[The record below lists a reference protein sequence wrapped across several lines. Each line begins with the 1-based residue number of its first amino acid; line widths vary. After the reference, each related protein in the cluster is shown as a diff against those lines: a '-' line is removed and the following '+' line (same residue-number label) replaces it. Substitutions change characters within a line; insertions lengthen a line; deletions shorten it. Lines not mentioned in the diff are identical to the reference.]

1 MSDAEGLKRVYGI
14 DLGTTYSAIA
24 YVDEHGKAVIVP
36 NQESERITPSVVL
49 FDGDNIIVGN
59 TAKESAKVEPHR
71 VVSRI
76 KQHMGDPNFVFQY
89 EGQAFS
95 PEDISSFI
103 LRKVVGDAQIAAGGE
118 PITDVVITC
127 PAYFGT
133 PEREATAN
141 AGRLAGL
148 NVRAILNEPTAAAI
162 AYGLEQGED
171 QTVLVYDLG
180 GGTFDITM
188 IEIKDRLIR
197 VICTGGDHR
206 LGGVLWDEAIV
217 MYLAEQF
224 RLQTGEESD
233 PLDDPEVL
241 NDLFLQAERGKKT
254 LTQRDKAPF
263 RVTHAGKQAR
273 VELDRPRFEEITRH
287 LLDRTIELTHEML
300 ADARAKGH
308 TTFDKIILVG
318 GATRMPQVH
327 DRLVAEFNL
336 QPEIYDPDEAVA
348 KGAAL
353 YGLKESLH
361 EEVQE
366 ILASRDASLDVA
378 AGPIDL
384 SDVPEEE
391 VAQAL
396 DHLEKQLG
404 FTLTGPVRELVGTRI
419 VNVLSKSLGVVARD
433 QQSQDIVVYLLP
445 RNTEVPM
452 ERISDFGTDA
462 DNQAAVD
469 IRVMAGERDSTEPA
483 DCQEVGL
490 ATLNLPEKLPARS
503 PIRVKFA
510 INQDGRLNVSAIDLT
525 AGGSIDVEFQTEAVM
540 NAEEVE
546 ERSTALRLLD
556 GIVKQGET
564 TMATVETDARARA
577 GRESSRHP
585 RRGLAGIPDPPEHRG
600 RSTGSHDLRPGRRGA
615 DVAAFQAR
623 AEQVAP
629 RPNGRDPDGGA
640 GHPDDLR
647 RARRR
652 SSEKISTGDW
662 RRTSRSTSRVSP

>member
-1 MSDAEGLKRVYGI
+1 MSDGLKRVYGI

-24 YVDEHGKAVIVP
+24 YVDEHGKPVIVP

-103 LRKVVGDAQIAAGGE
+103 LRKVVGDAEIALGDK
-118 PITDVVITC
+118 ITDVVITC

-148 NVRAILNEPTAAAI
+148 NVRAILNEPTAAAV

-224 RLQTGEESD
+224 RTQTGLAAD

-254 LTQRDKAPF
+254 LTQREKAPF
-263 RVTHAGKQAR
+263 RVTHAGSQAR
-273 VELDRPRFEEITRH
+273 VELDKEKFEEITKH

-308 TTFDKIILVG
+308 DKFDKLILVG

-327 DRLVAEFNL
+327 NRLVAEFNME
-336 QPEIYDPDEAVA
+336 PEVYDPDEAVA

-353 YGLKESLH
+353 YALKESLLDQ
-361 EEVQE
+361 VQDF
-366 ILASRDASLDVA
+366 LATQVA
-378 AGPIDL
+378 ASGQPAKPVDM
-384 SDVPEEE
+384 SNVSEEE

-404 FTLTGPVRELVGTRI
+404 FTLTGPVRELVNTRI
-419 VNVLSKSLGVVARD
+419 VNVLSKSLGVVARND
-433 QQSQDIVVYLLP
+433 QSLDVVYYLLP
-445 RNTEVPM
+445 RNSEVPL

-462 DNQAAVD
+462 DNQSAVD
-469 IRVMAGERDSTEPA
+469 IRVMSGERDSPDPL
-483 DCQEVGL
+483 DCQEVGVASL
-490 ATLNLPEKLPARS
+490 TLPERLPAKS

-510 INQDGRLNVSAIDLT
+510 ISKDGRLGVSATDLT
-525 AGGSIDVEFQTEAVM
+525 GGRSIDVEFQTEAVLS
-540 NAEEVE
+540 
-546 ERSTALRLLD
+546 ERGSGRTLDSLAAYECVVTMRAL
-556 GIVKQGET
+556 T
-564 TMATVETDARARA
+564 
-577 GRESSRHP
+577 
-585 RRGLAGIPDPPEHRG
+585 
-600 RSTGSHDLRPGRRGA
+600 RPT
-615 DVAAFQAR
+615 Q
-623 AEQVAP
+623 P
-629 RPNGRDPDGGA
+629 
-640 GHPDDLR
+640 
-647 RARRR
+647 
-652 SSEKISTGDW
+652 S
-662 RRTSRSTSRVSP
+662 

>member
-1 MSDAEGLKRVYGI
+1 MDRATGAPAVAEGLKRVYGI

-24 YVDEHGKAVIVP
+24 YVDEHGKPVIVP

-76 KQHMGDPNFVFQY
+76 KQHMGDPNFVFEH

-103 LRKVVGDAQIAAGGE
+103 LRKVVGDAEIALGDKIA
-118 PITDVVITC
+118 DVVITC

-162 AYGLEQGED
+162 AYGLEQDED

-206 LGGVLWDEAIV
+206 LGGVLWDESIV

-224 RLQTGEESD
+224 RTQTGEGSD

-241 NDLFLQAERGKKT
+241 NDLFLQSERGKKT
-254 LTQRDKAPF
+254 LTQREKAPF
-263 RVTHAGKQAR
+263 RVTHAGNQAR
-273 VELDRPRFEEITRH
+273 VELDRDKFEEITKH
-287 LLDRTIELTHEML
+287 LLDRTVELTHDML

-308 TTFDKIILVG
+308 ERFDKVILVG
-318 GATRMPQVH
+318 GATRMPQVRN
-327 DRLVAEFNL
+327 RLVAEFNL
-336 QPEIYDPDEAVA
+336 EPEIYDPDEAVA

-353 YGLKESLH
+353 YALKESLLDQ
-361 EEVQE
+361 VQDFLTTKVAVDGQPASPVD
-366 ILASRDASLDVA
+366 LAHVS
-378 AGPIDL
+378 
-384 SDVPEEE
+384 EEE

-396 DHLEKQLG
+396 DHLEKELG
-404 FTLTGPVRELVGTRI
+404 FTLTGPVRELVNTRI
-419 VNVLSKSLGVVARD
+419 VNVLSKSLGVVARNE
-433 QQSQDIVVYLLP
+433 QSQDVIVYLLP
-445 RNTEVPM
+445 RNSEVPL
-452 ERISDFGTDA
+452 ERVTDFGTDA
-462 DNQAAVD
+462 GNQAAVD
-469 IRVMAGERDSTEPA
+469 IRVMSGERDSPDPL
-483 DCQEVGL
+483 DCQEVGV
-490 ATLNLPEKLPARS
+490 ATLNLPERLPARS

-510 INQDGRLNVSAIDLT
+510 ISKDGRLGVSATDLT
-525 AGGSIDVEFQTEAVM
+525 GGGSIDVEFETEAVL
-540 NAEEVE
+540 NAEEVA
-546 ERSTALRLLD
+546 ERSTALRLL
-556 GIVKQGET
+556 
-564 TMATVETDARARA
+564 
-577 GRESSRHP
+577 
-585 RRGLAGIPDPPEHRG
+585 
-600 RSTGSHDLRPGRRGA
+600 
-615 DVAAFQAR
+615 
-623 AEQVAP
+623 
-629 RPNGRDPDGGA
+629 N
-640 GHPDDLR
+640 
-647 RARRR
+647 
-652 SSEKISTGDW
+652 
-662 RRTSRSTSRVSP
+662 VS

>member
-1 MSDAEGLKRVYGI
+1 VSDGLKRVYGI

-24 YVDEHGKAVIVP
+24 YVDEHGKPVIVP

-49 FDGDNIIVGN
+49 FDGDSIIVGN

-103 LRKVVGDAQIAAGGE
+103 LRKVVGDAEIALGDKIA
-118 PITDVVITC
+118 DVVITC

-148 NVRAILNEPTAAAI
+148 NVRAILNEPTAAAV

-224 RLQTGEESD
+224 RAQTGEAAD

-254 LTQRDKAPF
+254 LTQREKAPF
-263 RVTHAGKQAR
+263 RVTHAGHQAR
-273 VELDRPRFEEITRH
+273 VELDKEKFEEITRH
-287 LLDRTIELTHEML
+287 LMDRTVELTHEML

-308 TTFDKIILVG
+308 DKFDKLILVG

-327 DRLVAEFNL
+327 NRLVAEFNME
-336 QPEIYDPDEAVA
+336 PEVYDPDEAVA

-353 YGLKESLH
+353 YALKESLLDQ
-361 EEVQE
+361 VQDF
-366 ILASRDASLDVA
+366 LATQVA
-378 AGPIDL
+378 APGQPAKPVDM
-384 SDVPEEE
+384 SNVSEEE
-391 VAQAL
+391 VAKAL

-404 FTLTGPVRELVGTRI
+404 FTLTGPVRELVNTRI
-419 VNVLSKSLGVVARD
+419 VNVLSKSLGVVARND
-433 QQSQDIVVYLLP
+433 QSLDVVYYLLP
-445 RNTEVPM
+445 RNSEVPL

-462 DNQAAVD
+462 DNQSAVD
-469 IRVMAGERDSTEPA
+469 IRVMSGERDSPDPL
-483 DCQEVGL
+483 DCQEVGVASL
-490 ATLNLPEKLPARS
+490 TLPERLPAKS

-510 INQDGRLNVSAIDLT
+510 ISKDGRLGVSATDLT
-525 AGGSIDVEFQTEAVM
+525 GGRSIDVEFQTEAVLSE
-540 NAEEVE
+540 EEVA
-546 ERSTALRLLD
+546 ERSTALRL
-556 GIVKQGET
+556 
-564 TMATVETDARARA
+564 M
-577 GRESSRHP
+577 S
-585 RRGLAGIPDPPEHRG
+585 
-600 RSTGSHDLRPGRRGA
+600 
-615 DVAAFQAR
+615 
-623 AEQVAP
+623 
-629 RPNGRDPDGGA
+629 
-640 GHPDDLR
+640 
-647 RARRR
+647 
-652 SSEKISTGDW
+652 
-662 RRTSRSTSRVSP
+662 VS

>member
-1 MSDAEGLKRVYGI
+1 VSDGLKRVYGI

-24 YVDEHGKAVIVP
+24 YVDEHGKPVIVP

-49 FDGDNIIVGN
+49 FDGDSIIVGN

-103 LRKVVGDAQIAAGGE
+103 LRKVVGDAEIALGDKIA
-118 PITDVVITC
+118 DVVITC

-148 NVRAILNEPTAAAI
+148 NVRAILNEPTAAAV

-224 RLQTGEESD
+224 RAQTGEAAD

-254 LTQRDKAPF
+254 LTQREKAPF
-263 RVTHAGKQAR
+263 RVTHAGHQAR
-273 VELDRPRFEEITRH
+273 VELDKEKFEEITRH
-287 LLDRTIELTHEML
+287 LMDRTVELTHEML

-308 TTFDKIILVG
+308 DKFDKLILVG

-327 DRLVAEFNL
+327 NRLVAEFNME
-336 QPEIYDPDEAVA
+336 PEVYDPDEAVA

-353 YGLKESLH
+353 YALKESLLDQ
-361 EEVQE
+361 VQDF
-366 ILASRDASLDVA
+366 LAIQVA
-378 AGPIDL
+378 APGQSAKPVDM
-384 SDVPEEE
+384 SNVSEEE
-391 VAQAL
+391 VAKAL

-404 FTLTGPVRELVGTRI
+404 FTLTGPVRELVNTRI
-419 VNVLSKSLGVVARD
+419 VNVLSKSLGVVARND
-433 QQSQDIVVYLLP
+433 QSLDVVYYLLP
-445 RNTEVPM
+445 RNSEVPL

-462 DNQAAVD
+462 DNQSAVD
-469 IRVMAGERDSTEPA
+469 IRVMSGERDSPDPL
-483 DCQEVGL
+483 DCQEVGVASL
-490 ATLNLPEKLPARS
+490 TLPERLPAKS

-510 INQDGRLNVSAIDLT
+510 ISKDGRLGVSATDLT
-525 AGGSIDVEFQTEAVM
+525 GGRSIDVEFQTEAVLSE
-540 NAEEVE
+540 EEVA
-546 ERSTALRLLD
+546 ERSTALRL
-556 GIVKQGET
+556 
-564 TMATVETDARARA
+564 M
-577 GRESSRHP
+577 S
-585 RRGLAGIPDPPEHRG
+585 
-600 RSTGSHDLRPGRRGA
+600 
-615 DVAAFQAR
+615 
-623 AEQVAP
+623 
-629 RPNGRDPDGGA
+629 
-640 GHPDDLR
+640 
-647 RARRR
+647 
-652 SSEKISTGDW
+652 
-662 RRTSRSTSRVSP
+662 VS

>member
-1 MSDAEGLKRVYGI
+1 VSDGLKRVYGI

-24 YVDEHGKAVIVP
+24 YVDEHGKPVIVP

-49 FDGDNIIVGN
+49 FDGDSIIVGN

-103 LRKVVGDAQIAAGGE
+103 LRKVVGDAEIALGE
-118 PITDVVITC
+118 KIADVVITC

-148 NVRAILNEPTAAAI
+148 NVRAILNEPTAAAV

-224 RLQTGEESD
+224 RAQTGQAAD

-254 LTQRDKAPF
+254 LTQREKAPF
-263 RVTHAGKQAR
+263 RVTHAGHQAR
-273 VELDRPRFEEITRH
+273 VELDKDKFEEITKH
-287 LLDRTIELTHEML
+287 LMDRTIELTHEML

-308 TTFDKIILVG
+308 DKFDKLILVG

-327 DRLVAEFNL
+327 NRLVAEFNME
-336 QPEIYDPDEAVA
+336 PEVYDPDEAVA

-353 YGLKESLH
+353 YALKESLLDQ
-361 EEVQE
+361 VQDF
-366 ILASRDASLDVA
+366 LTTQVA
-378 AGPIDL
+378 ALGQPAKPVDM
-384 SDVPEEE
+384 SNVSEEE
-391 VAQAL
+391 VTQAL

-404 FTLTGPVRELVGTRI
+404 FTLTGPVRELVNTRI
-419 VNVLSKSLGVVARD
+419 VNVLSKSLGVVARND
-433 QQSQDIVVYLLP
+433 QSVDVVFYLLP
-445 RNTEVPM
+445 RNSEVPL

-462 DNQAAVD
+462 DNQSAVD
-469 IRVMAGERDSTEPA
+469 IRVMSGERDSLDPL
-483 DCQEVGL
+483 DCQEVGVASL
-490 ATLNLPEKLPARS
+490 TLPERLPAKS

-510 INQDGRLNVSAIDLT
+510 ISKDGRLGVSATDLT
-525 AGGSIDVEFQTEAVM
+525 GGRSIDVEFQTEAVLSE
-540 NAEEVE
+540 AEVA
-546 ERSTALRLLD
+546 ERSTALRL
-556 GIVKQGET
+556 
-564 TMATVETDARARA
+564 M
-577 GRESSRHP
+577 S
-585 RRGLAGIPDPPEHRG
+585 
-600 RSTGSHDLRPGRRGA
+600 
-615 DVAAFQAR
+615 
-623 AEQVAP
+623 
-629 RPNGRDPDGGA
+629 
-640 GHPDDLR
+640 
-647 RARRR
+647 
-652 SSEKISTGDW
+652 
-662 RRTSRSTSRVSP
+662 VS

>member
-1 MSDAEGLKRVYGI
+1 VSEGLKRVYGI

-24 YVDEHGKAVIVP
+24 YVDEHGKPVIVP

-76 KQHMGDPNFVFQY
+76 KQHMGDTNFVFQY
-89 EGQAFS
+89 EGQSFG

-103 LRKVVGDAQIAAGGE
+103 LRKVVGDAEIALGDK
-118 PITDVVITC
+118 ITDVVITC

-148 NVRAILNEPTAAAI
+148 NVRAILNEPTAAAV

-224 RLQTGEESD
+224 RTQTGATAD

-263 RVTHAGKQAR
+263 RVTHAGQQAR
-273 VELDRPRFEEITRH
+273 VELDKEKFEEISQH
-287 LLDRTIELTHEML
+287 LMDRTIELTHEML
-300 ADARAKGH
+300 ADARAKGY
-308 TTFDKIILVG
+308 TKFDKLILVG
-318 GATRMPQVH
+318 GATRMPQVRS
-327 DRLVAEFNL
+327 RLVTEFSVE
-336 QPEIYDPDEAVA
+336 PEIYDPDEAVA

-353 YGLKESLH
+353 YALKESL
-361 EEVQE
+361 EDQVQE
-366 ILASRDASLDVA
+366 LLATDA
-378 AGPIDL
+378 AGSAAPGQPVNL
-384 SDVPEEE
+384 ADVSEEE
-391 VAQAL
+391 VSKAL
-396 DHLEKQLG
+396 DQLEKQLG
-404 FTLTGPVRELVGTRI
+404 FTLTGPVRELVNTRI
-419 VNVLSKSLGVVARD
+419 VNVLSKSLGVIARNEEKL
-433 QQSQDIVVYLLP
+433 DIVYYLLP
-445 RNTEVPM
+445 RNSEVPL
-452 ERISDFGTDA
+452 ERMTDFGTDA
-462 DNQAAVD
+462 ANQTAVD
-469 IRVMAGERDSTEPA
+469 IRVMAGERDSADPL
-483 DCQEVGL
+483 DCQEVGI
-490 ATLNLPEKLPARS
+490 ASLNLPEKLPARS

-510 INQDGRLNVSAIDLT
+510 ISKDGRLGVSATDLT
-525 AGGSIDVEFQTEAVM
+525 GGASIDVEFQTEAVM
-540 NAEEVE
+540 NAEEVA
-546 ERSTALRLLD
+546 ERSTALRL
-556 GIVKQGET
+556 
-564 TMATVETDARARA
+564 MTV
-577 GRESSRHP
+577 S
-585 RRGLAGIPDPPEHRG
+585 
-600 RSTGSHDLRPGRRGA
+600 
-615 DVAAFQAR
+615 
-623 AEQVAP
+623 
-629 RPNGRDPDGGA
+629 
-640 GHPDDLR
+640 
-647 RARRR
+647 
-652 SSEKISTGDW
+652 
-662 RRTSRSTSRVSP
+662 